1 MNHLD
6 PISLELFIAIC
17 EQKSLT
23 EAADRHHL
31 TVSAVSKRLAA
42 LEEQLGAPLLVR
54 GRKGLQLTAAGEAM
68 LPAARGL
75 LKSMARIQANLSE
88 FAQGVPGYVRV
99 ASTMSAMTSFLPG
112 DIAAFTT
119 RHPTIHVS
127 VDERL
132 APDVVRSVE
141 EGRADLGVCWVETG
155 TRRLQTVP
163 YRADHLVVA
172 VHKDHEL
179 ARRTRVSFADT
190 LPYDRAAL
198 QGGSIVQQ
206 LQQKLAIAEGKAL
219 KVPYQVRS
227 YDAACRVVAANL
239 AIAIVPKE
247 ASRALIKAF
256 GLKALTLTE
265 EWAQRRFVVC
275 MRDKEELTV
284 PARLLLETLASQW
297 FDNKGEAEPK
307 ETSTPAQ
314 S

>member
-6 PISLELFIAIC
+6 PISLELFLAIW

-23 EAADRHHL
+23 VAAERHHL

-54 GRKGLQLTAAGEAM
+54 GRKGLQLTAAGEAL

-88 FAQGVPGYVRV
+88 FAQGAPGYVRV

-112 DIAAFTT
+112 DIATFTA
-119 RHPTIHVS
+119 RHPSIHVS

-141 EGRADLGVCWVETG
+141 EGRADIGVCWVETG

-163 YRADHLVVA
+163 YRADHLVVV

-179 ARRTRVSFADT
+179 AKRTRVSFSET

-219 KVPYQVRS
+219 KVPFQVRS

-256 GLKALTLTE
+256 GLKAVALSE

-284 PARLLLETLASQW
+284 PARLLLETFAVQW
-297 FDNKGEAEPK
+297 YDSKAEGDTKDAP
-307 ETSTPAQ
+307 T
-314 S
+314 

>member
-6 PISLELFIAIC
+6 PISLELFLAIW

-23 EAADRHHL
+23 VAAERHHL

-54 GRKGLQLTAAGEAM
+54 GRKGLQLTAAGEAL

-88 FAQGVPGYVRV
+88 FAQGAPGYVRV

-112 DIAAFTT
+112 DIATFRA
-119 RHPTIHVS
+119 RHPSIHVS

-141 EGRADLGVCWVETG
+141 EGRAELGVCWVETG

-179 ARRTRVSFADT
+179 AKRTRVTFSET

-219 KVPYQVRS
+219 KVPFQVRS

-256 GLKALTLTE
+256 GLKAVALSE

-284 PARLLLETLASQW
+284 PARLLLETFAVQW
-297 FDNKGEAEPK
+297 YDSKAEGDTKDAP
-307 ETSTPAQ
+307 T
-314 S
+314 